1 MNNNLIK
8 KPNRIWQYWSEHIIL
23 SIILIVIWILFYI
36 AANQELKE
44 LPRSVVPFL
53 GTIMATLLGLTFTA
67 FAILFTITPYIRRD
81 YVATDTFG
89 NTGKTFT
96 ITLVIQFFT
105 VILSFMAYV
114 FFDADVYYGILLATT
129 FFAVFSMGFLLF
141 LIREMFILFRAIRN
155 SLSD

>member
-1 MNNNLIK
+1 MDNSIK

-23 SIILIVIWILFYI
+23 SIILIVIWILFFI
-36 AANQELKE
+36 AAHQELKE

-81 YVATDTFG
+81 YVATDTFS

-114 FFDADVYYGILLATT
+114 FFNTDVYYGILLATT

>member
-1 MNNNLIK
+1 
-8 KPNRIWQYWSEHIIL
+8 
-23 SIILIVIWILFYI
+23 
-36 AANQELKE
+36 
-44 LPRSVVPFL
+44 
-53 GTIMATLLGLTFTA
+53 MATLLGLTFTA

-155 SLSD
+155 SLSS